1 MREQPECTG
10 LDPGAQGEQPR
21 PGTSATQEIPKSL
34 NLPGEARCHYQK
46 LVWLFRKHTW
56 SLQGPQGVAGS
67 LGQALVH
74 TQHQEKQNEALH
86 CSTEGHGHM
95 GGPETKEVSAW
106 ARQGSEVGERW
117 AEVEM
122 PAADQHRNR
131 NQVSLAWLVS
141 RKGGGANWGRL
152 FTGDKETPR
161 GGQWS
166 MREPAELRTG
176 EGDSGHGHNG
186 DA

>member
-1 MREQPECTG
+1 
-10 LDPGAQGEQPR
+10 
-21 PGTSATQEIPKSL
+21 
-34 NLPGEARCHYQK
+34 
-46 LVWLFRKHTW
+46 
-56 SLQGPQGVAGS
+56 
-67 LGQALVH
+67 
-74 TQHQEKQNEALH
+74 
-86 CSTEGHGHM
+86 M

-122 PAADQHRNR
+122 PAVDQHRNR
-131 NQVSLAWLVS
+131 NQVSLEWLVS

-152 FTGDKETPR
+152 FTGDKEEPR
-161 GGQWS
+161 GGHWR

-176 EGDSGHGHNG
+176 EGDSGHGHSG